1 MVRDFFYMFCLH
13 YFTAQEI
20 RDKYKLA
27 CIEINGKQAIN

>member
-1 MVRDFFYMFCLH
+1 MVREFFCMLCLH

-20 RDKYKLA
+20 RDKNKLV